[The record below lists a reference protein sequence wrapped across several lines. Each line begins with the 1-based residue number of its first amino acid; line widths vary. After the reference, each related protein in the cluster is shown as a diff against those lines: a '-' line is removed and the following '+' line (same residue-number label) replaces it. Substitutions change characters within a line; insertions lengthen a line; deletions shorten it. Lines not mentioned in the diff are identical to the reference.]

1 MTDKEKFLMT
11 VKEKERAYYSKAF
24 EEVISIGD
32 KFYLI
37 QKPSIQTSLCFGAG
51 FNGKA
56 LEEELKEATEGAKKA
71 REDEEFFIHENM
83 EEAGISR
90 KIKELENKEKYCF
103 VLSNDMPS
111 NCSRTEISF
120 GRFPMKDENG
130 LLYNYDGY
138 YSNSVTWQRL
148 ATDEER
154 ESILAAYKRV
164 KASFEKRL
172 KTYLKRYGLSKVRSW
187 SYIVD

>member
-11 VKEKERAYYSKAF
+11 VKEKERVYYSKAF

-37 QKPSIQTSLCFGAG
+37 KKPSIQTSLCFGAG

-56 LEEELKEATEGAKKA
+56 LEEELRSAREGARKA
-71 REDEEFFIHENM
+71 REDEEFFINENM

-90 KIKELENKEKYCF
+90 IIKELENKEKYCF
-103 VLSNDMPS
+103 VLGDDISPD
-111 NCSRTEISF
+111 CSRTEISF
-120 GRFPMKDENG
+120 GNFFMKDENG
-130 LLYNYDGY
+130 LLHNYDGY
-138 YSNSVTWQRL
+138 CSKFVAWQRL
-148 ATDEER
+148 ATNEER
-154 ESILAAYKRV
+154 ELILAAYERV

-172 KTYLKRYGLSKVRSW
+172 KTYLKRYGLRKVRSW

>member
-11 VKEKERAYYSKAF
+11 VKEKERAYYSKTF
-24 EEVISIGD
+24 EEIISIGD
-32 KFYLI
+32 KFYL
-37 QKPSIQTSLCFGAG
+37 TSLCFGAG

-56 LEEELKEATEGAKKA
+56 LEEELRSAREGARKA
-71 REDEEFFIHENM
+71 REDEEFFINENM

-90 KIKELENKEKYCF
+90 IIKELENKEKYCF
-103 VLSNDMPS
+103 VLGDDMSPD
-111 NCSRTEISF
+111 CSRTEISF
-120 GRFPMKDENG
+120 GNFFMKF
-130 LLYNYDGY
+130 
-138 YSNSVTWQRL
+138 VAWQRL

-154 ESILAAYKRV
+154 ELILAAYERV